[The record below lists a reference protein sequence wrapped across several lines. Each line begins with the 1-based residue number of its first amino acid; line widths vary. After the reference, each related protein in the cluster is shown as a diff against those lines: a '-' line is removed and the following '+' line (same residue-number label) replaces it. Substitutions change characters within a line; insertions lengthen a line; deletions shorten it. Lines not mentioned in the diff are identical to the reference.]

1 MEEPSSK
8 DVELSAKMVLLHLT
22 GRLLA
27 VCMYVRTYICTY
39 LPMCI
44 SMYVSMYV
52 EGGMCRCPG
61 KPESS
66 EPQELELQDPISQ
79 WNSLQEQYW
88 PLS

>member
-1 MEEPSSK
+1 MEEPSYK

-27 VCMYVRTYICTY
+27 VCTYICTY
-39 LPMCI
+39 LPMYI

-61 KPESS
+61 KPESLD
-66 EPQELELQDPISQ
+66 PQELELQT
-79 WNSLQEQYW
+79 
-88 PLS
+88 